1 MVLDRGPVDAIWGNR
16 PFMFLW
22 SAQAISQTAQ
32 NAIWFAL
39 MVLIEETTHS
49 TTQIGIAMIAFIL
62 PSVIFT
68 VPAGVMVDRIDKRLV
83 LVSTNWLRAVAVLG
97 YIFFNQSLSLVYT
110 VTFVFSV
117 VSQFFMPAEAAMI
130 PAVVGRRKLITA
142 NSLFNLTYTL
152 SQLMGMVVMAPIVI
166 KFFGVNT
173 LFFAIAVLFAICGF
187 LVLPLPSGL
196 GVRTEVNGQDGG
208 RALERFFR
216 DLRDTWD
223 FVVSDK
229 AATMAMVILTC
240 GSTLS
245 LVTAMLAPRFMVAV
259 VGIRADDTVY
269 VLAPAG
275 VGMAIGAVAIG
286 RLTRWVSKEL
296 LIVVGMFGVAVGML
310 LLAIVTPL
318 WDFLFAMLAILVDP
332 SKLPHIVSLV
342 TMVMVIAGFMGLAL
356 SMVIISSQTILQEQT
371 PSESRGRIFAVQIMM
386 GNLASIL
393 PLVFIGELADLLGV
407 SRVLV
412 VLAVLMFSLGSMSMR
427 AYRIRPGDE
436 PGGERRLTRTAIML

>member
-1 MVLDRGPVDAIWGNR
+1 LSEEALVLDKGPADAIWGNR
-16 PFMFLW
+16 PFMCLW

-39 MVLIEETTHS
+39 MVLIEEKTHS

-83 LVSTNWLRAVAVLG
+83 LVSTNWLRALVVLG
-97 YIFFNQSLSLVYT
+97 YVFFHQSLLLIYA
-110 VTFVFSV
+110 VTFVFSM
-117 VSQFFMPAEAAMI
+117 VSQFFLPAEAAMI
-130 PAVVGRRKLITA
+130 PTLVGRRKLITA
-142 NSLFNLTYTL
+142 NSLFNLTFTL
-152 SQLMGMVVMAPIVI
+152 SQLVGMVLMAPIVI

-173 LFFAIAVLFAICGF
+173 LFFSIAVLFAICGV
-187 LVLPLPSGL
+187 LVFTLPPGL
-196 GVRTEVNGQDGG
+196 GARTEADGQDGG
-208 RALERFFR
+208 RAMERFFR

-229 AATMAMVILTC
+229 VATMAMVILTS

-245 LVTAMLAPRFMVAV
+245 LVTAMIAPRFMVAV

-275 VGMAIGAVAIG
+275 IGMAIGAVAIG
-286 RLTRWVSKEL
+286 RLTRWVSKEM

-318 WDFLFAMLAILVDP
+318 WDLFFGLLAILVDP
-332 SKLPHIVSLV
+332 QKLPHIVSLV
-342 TMVMVIAGFMGLAL
+342 TMVMVIASFMGLAL

-371 PSESRGRIFAVQIMM
+371 PVESRGRIFAVQIML

-393 PLVFIGELADLLGV
+393 PLVFIGELADILGV

-427 AYRIRPGDE
+427 AYRVRIWDE
-436 PGGERRLTRTAIML
+436 PGSSTG